1 LKEAIM
7 TLRQQTAAM
16 VADFLARGG
25 TIQRVPAPKPTVAAD
40 VVQYLRER
48 NIDVQP
54 VTDPTGNTTN
64 YFYKG
69 QIINLK
75 ALVVIAN
82 RHRSRRRLPPFQL
95 AGRTSH

>member
-1 LKEAIM
+1 
-7 TLRQQTAAM
+7 M
-16 VADFLARGG
+16 VADFLAHGG
-25 TIQRVPAPKPTVAAD
+25 TIKRVPPPKPTVAAD
-40 VVQYLRER
+40 VLQYLQER

-54 VTDPTGNTTN
+54 VLDPAGATTN
-64 YFYKG
+64 YVYKG

-75 ALVVIAN
+75 SLVAIAN

>member
-1 LKEAIM
+1 M
-7 TLRQQTAAM
+7 SLRQQTAEM
-16 VADFLARGG
+16 VADYLARGG

-40 VVQYLRER
+40 VLQYLQER
-48 NIDVQP
+48 SIDVQP
-54 VTDPTGNTTN
+54 VVDPTGTMAN
-64 YFYKG
+64 YVYKG

-75 ALVVIAN
+75 TLVAIAN